1 MNRVGKMLNHL
12 RRDCWGCDNR
22 IGHMR
27 QACTCGPPKLAR
39 IREKRQWKRDVKDGN
54 A

>member
-1 MNRVGKMLNHL
+1 MGRVGKMLNAL

-22 IGHMR
+22 IGKHR
-27 QACTCGPPKLAR
+27 TPCTCQPTKTAR
-39 IREKRQWKRDVKDGN
+39 QKEKRQWKRDVKDGN